1 MFVNLFI
8 TVQIEKFWSDDS
20 NKEYLQEIYIFF
32 FRIILR
38 AYLSNKSDSS
48 KCIQKIN
55 GVTNERPDLDNHVEE
70 ESMRIISHNAK

>member
-55 GVTNERPDLDNHVEE
+55 GVTNERPDFDNHVEE